1 MLEKGL
7 AGAVAGHNPRALLPA
22 MLQCEQAV
30 IGQHRGIRMP
40 EDSKKSALVL
50 RECITLRHLLLS
62 GKARGHRTRTSPIFE
77 SYSICGHSEQNARRA
92 RTGRIA
98 SLCRGSL
105 GPNPNWRLRSERQE
119 MTQHFGI
126 GSESLSTARR
136 IEFHQR
142 SCNSA

>member
-92 RTGRIA
+92 PGRSELQA
-98 SLCRGSL
+98 CAADPSVQPELAFSL
-105 GPNPNWRLRSERQE
+105 GVTSDDSQARY
-119 MTQHFGI
+119 GI
-126 GSESLSTARR
+126 GFDGSSD
-136 IEFHQR
+136 
-142 SCNSA
+142 